1 MMATFTPCGNE
12 DSPSK
17 TSKQV
22 VALMESIR
30 DELVEIKAVLLE
42 INQPKITVRDVTVKN
57 IRDK

>member
-1 MMATFTPCGNE
+1 MATPKKHFDE
-12 DSPSK
+12 DRLV
-17 TSKQV
+17 QALREV
-22 VALMESIR
+22 VTLMEFIR